1 MLAACHDS
9 TTPADAA
16 GGDAQ
21 SFATVTGRVRD
32 SNGNGIENATVCI
45 LNNPTPCVSTDG
57 SGDFTFQVP
66 SLPGADLAVEIAA
79 PGYLGVTSLA
89 AEPAESVG
97 TTATIFPADITLL
110 TDPEATTMLGSA
122 GFTYP
127 GSGGFLQLRL
137 SGDTAA
143 DLSGATV
150 SMSPPAGT
158 GPIYVDVD
166 GNPNASL
173 TSSTTNGYAELGNVP
188 AGQYSLTA
196 SAAGKTCTVRPSPA
210 GSVAVGDWPPTSPG
224 STTQI
229 EIADAAFTLG
239 VVIYC
244 L

>member
-16 GGDAQ
+16 GDAEI
-21 SFATVTGRVRD
+21 FTTVTGRVRD
-32 SNGNGIENATVCI
+32 SNGNGIENATICI
-45 LNNPTPCVSTDG
+45 LNDSTPCVSTDG

-89 AEPAESVG
+89 AEPADSIG
-97 TTATIFPADITLL
+97 TMATIFPADITLF

-137 SGDTAA
+137 SGDTAI

-150 SMSPPAGT
+150 SMSPQAGT
-158 GPIYVDVD
+158 GPIYIDVD

-173 TSSTTNGYAELGNVP
+173 TSSTTNGYVELGNVP

-210 GSVAVGDWPPTSPG
+210 GSVVVGDWPPTSPG

-229 EIADAAFTLG
+229 EITDGAFTLG